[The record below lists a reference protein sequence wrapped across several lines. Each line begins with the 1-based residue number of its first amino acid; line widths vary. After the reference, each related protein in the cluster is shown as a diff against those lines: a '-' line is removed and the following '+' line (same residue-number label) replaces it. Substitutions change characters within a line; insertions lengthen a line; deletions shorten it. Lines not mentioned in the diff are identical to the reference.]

1 MKQNEIRCFM
11 LENKNIAMKPAIYP
25 LKFIP
30 ILKEKIWGGEKLRTI
45 LNKDLHEDNIG
56 ESWEL
61 SAVEGSESIISNGQY
76 QGISIVDLIE
86 KFPEEILGAAIC
98 RSFGKKFPLLFKF
111 IDAKEDLSIQV
122 HPSNQLALDRHSCLG
137 KTEMW
142 YIMDSD
148 PAAELVVGFSRDT
161 DKQTYID
168 ALNNR
173 DLLPLLNEVKVTK
186 GDVFFLETGTIHAI
200 RAGVFLAEIQQSS
213 DITYRVYD
221 WNRKDK
227 NGKARKLHTDL
238 ALDAINYNA
247 TDAKIN
253 YITIENQSNTLV
265 QSPFFTTNIIPLYG
279 EMVVYHEGECFKVY
293 MCVEGSFEIRHKCDT
308 YQYKRGDTVL
318 IPANMVDF
326 KLIRKGSLLEIY
338 IS

>member
-1 MKQNEIRCFM
+1 MI
-11 LENKNIAMKPAIYP
+11 PTIYP

-45 LNKDLHEDNIG
+45 LNKDLPQDNIG

-61 SAVEGSESIISNGQY
+61 SAVEGSESIIANGVY
-76 QGISIVDLIE
+76 QGKSIVDLIQE
-86 KFPEEILGAAIC
+86 FPLEILGSAIC
-98 RSFGKKFPLLFKF
+98 RNFGKKFPLLFKF

-122 HPSNQLALDRHSCLG
+122 HPNNKLALERHGSLG

-142 YIMDSD
+142 YIMNSD
-148 PAAELVVGFSRDT
+148 PNAELVVGFNKDT

-168 ALNNR
+168 ALGKK
-173 DLLPLLNEVKVTK
+173 DLLPLLNEVKVNK

-227 NGKARKLHTDL
+227 DGIARELHTDL
-238 ALDAINYNA
+238 ALDAINYKA

-253 YITIENQSNTLV
+253 YITIENQSNTLI
-265 QSPFFTTNIIPLYG
+265 QSPFFTTNIIPLDG

-293 MCVEGSFEIRHKCDT
+293 MCVDGSFEIRHKSDT
-308 YQYKRGDTVL
+308 YQYTCGDTVL
-318 IPANMVDF
+318 IPAAMVDF
-326 KLIRKGSLLEIY
+326 KLIGKGSLLEIY